1 MRGLMTNNKKGKELL
16 DNVNNIWRQAKGN
29 ITPESSLADF
39 KDGAKGFL
47 EKITGD
53 STGQAQRDTVK
64 YQKRKMKHHLM
75 NRGIF
80 EGDNMVPT
88 PEQIAQKIKRDA
100 KAKLVEEKRVEK
112 RRRGSNTL
120 KRRKMQSKIVVA
132 DIESGR
138 LVAKYQDGYK
148 VLYKYFKEMKGQ
160 DTLVG
165 YDNDLRIKR
174 VEKKLRKL
182 GLIK

>member
-1 MRGLMTNNKKGKELL
+1 M
-16 DNVNNIWRQAKGN
+16 DNVNNIWAAKGK
-29 ITPESSLADF
+29 ESSLADF

-47 EKITGD
+47 EQISGD
-53 STGQAQRDTVK
+53 STGQAQRDKVK

-80 EGDNMVPT
+80 ESNDMKPT
-88 PEQIAQKIKRDA
+88 PQQIAQKIKRDA
-100 KAKLVEEKRVEK
+100 NAKLVEEKRLEK

-120 KRRKMQSKIVVA
+120 KRRKIIVA

-148 VLYKYFKEMKGQ
+148 ILYKYFKEITI
-160 DTLVG
+160 DDLVA
-165 YDNDLRIKR
+165 RER
-174 VEKKLRKL
+174 VKKKLRKL

>member
-1 MRGLMTNNKKGKELL
+1 MKMNSKGKKLFDDVEDL
-16 DNVNNIWRQAKGN
+16 WRQTKDNLAPDK
-29 ITPESSLADF
+29 ESRTLGDF
-39 KDGAKGFL
+39 KDSAKGFL
-47 EKITGD
+47 EKISGD
-53 STGQAQRDTVK
+53 STGQAQRDNVK

-80 EGDNMVPT
+80 DGDNMKPT
-88 PEQIAQKIKRDA
+88 PQQIAQKIKRDA

-120 KRRKMQSKIVVA
+120 KRRKIIVA

-148 VLYKYFKEMKGQ
+148 ILLKYFSEMK
-160 DTLVG
+160 G

-174 VEKKLRKL
+174 VEKKLQKL
-182 GLIK
+182 GLQ

>member
-1 MRGLMTNNKKGKELL
+1 MTTTTNKKGRELM
-16 DNVNNIWRQAKGN
+16 DNVNKVNEARLA
-29 ITPESSLADF
+29 ESSLADF

-47 EKITGD
+47 EQISGD

-80 EGDNMVPT
+80 EGDMKPT
-88 PEQIAQKIKRDA
+88 PQQIALKIKRDA
-100 KAKLVEEKRVEK
+100 KAKLVEEKRLEK

-120 KRRKMQSKIVVA
+120 KRRKIIVA

-148 VLYKYFKEMKGQ
+148 ILYKYFKEITI
-160 DTLVG
+160 DDLVA
-165 YDNDLRIKR
+165 RER
-174 VEKKLRKL
+174 VKKKLRKL
-182 GLIK
+182 GLL

>member
-1 MRGLMTNNKKGKELL
+1 MNKKGKELL
-16 DNVNNIWRQAKGN
+16 DNVNNIWRQTKDNLAPDG
-29 ITPESSLADF
+29 SSPTLADF

-47 EKITGD
+47 EKISGD
-53 STGQAQRDTVK
+53 STGQGSRDNVK

-80 EGDNMVPT
+80 DGDNMKPT
-88 PEQIAQKIKRDA
+88 PQQIALKKKRNA
-100 KAKLVEEKRVEK
+100 QAKLKEDVRVEK

-120 KRRKMQSKIVVA
+120 KRRKIVVA

-138 LVAKYQDGYK
+138 MVAKYQDGYK
-148 VLYKYFKEMKGQ
+148 ILLKYFSEMK
-160 DTLVG
+160 G

-174 VEKKLRKL
+174 VEKKLQKL
-182 GLIK
+182 GLL